1 MGYQFEMLGA
11 EWRAQLLVYNAL
23 NRRNV
28 IAREYDPKKPVV
40 QPEDRK
46 GLPILPLFDIS
57 LEL

>member
-1 MGYQFEMLGA
+1 MLGA